1 MSFATVLREAAFRPR
16 EMFLD
21 AGSREG
27 TRALAR
33 EILMMDAA
41 DYAAAFK
48 GSAIKRAKLWML
60 KRNACVVLGNIGTHE
75 DLAVLEAMLVH
86 EHVVVRECAA
96 WAAARLGS

>member
-1 MSFATVLREAAFRPR
+1 MTFTTALREEAFRPR

-33 EILMMDAA
+33 QILMMDAV

-48 GSAIKRAKLWML
+48 GSAVKRAKLWML
-60 KRNACVVLGNIGTHE
+60 KRNACVVLGNVGTHQ

-86 EHVVVRECAA
+86 EHEVVREHAA
-96 WAAARLGS
+96 WAVARIGR